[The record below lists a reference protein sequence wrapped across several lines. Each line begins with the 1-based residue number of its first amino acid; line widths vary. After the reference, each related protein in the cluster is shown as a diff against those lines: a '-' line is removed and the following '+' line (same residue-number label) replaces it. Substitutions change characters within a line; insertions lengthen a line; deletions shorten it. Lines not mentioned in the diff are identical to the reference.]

1 MAGRL
6 LDSMTLDRKAQRLL
20 TLIILLVL
28 AACTS
33 REVIVEGTFPT
44 PLVDP
49 VPVSVGVLFTQEFK
63 EHELVDDATGRG
75 EVSWRVSTGTAQVE
89 FWSTLFPAFFQNVVF
104 IESSADLQ
112 AYDVDA
118 VLIPQ
123 VAEVQYAIPLYTNVK
138 VYEIWMRYNLA
149 LIEPEQI
156 IDEENATISLE
167 NMQPFAE
174 WPLTSYGKTPTAF
187 MQSDIDAVNLA
198 AVMALRDAGA
208 NFITSFLRVPGVMDW
223 IKNPEEAQ

>member
-1 MAGRL
+1 MVVRL
-6 LDSMTLDRKAQRLL
+6 LDSMTLGRKAQRLL

-44 PLVDP
+44 PLVDH

-104 IESSADLQ
+104 IESYADLQ

-123 VAEVQYAIPLYTNVK
+123 VADVQYAIPLYTNVK

-149 LIEPEQI
+149 LAEPEQI

>member
-1 MAGRL
+1 MVGRL
-6 LDSMTLDRKAQRLL
+6 LDSMTLGRKARRLL
-20 TLIILLVL
+20 TLIIPLVL

-104 IESSADLQ
+104 IESYADLQ

-123 VAEVQYAIPLYTNVK
+123 VADVQYAIPSYTNVK

-149 LIEPEQI
+149 LAEPEQI

>member
-1 MAGRL
+1 MVVRL
-6 LDSMTLDRKAQRLL
+6 LDSMTLGRKAQRLL

-104 IESSADLQ
+104 IESYADLQ

-123 VAEVQYAIPLYTNVK
+123 VADVQYAIPLYTNVK

-149 LIEPEQI
+149 LAEPEQI

-208 NFITSFLRVPGVMDW
+208 NFITSFPRVPGVMDW